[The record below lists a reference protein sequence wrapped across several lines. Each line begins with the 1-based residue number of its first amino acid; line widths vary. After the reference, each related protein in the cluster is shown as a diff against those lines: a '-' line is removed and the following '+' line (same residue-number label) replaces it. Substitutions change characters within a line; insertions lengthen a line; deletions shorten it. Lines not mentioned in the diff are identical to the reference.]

1 MNNYMPPQSIIEEKM
16 REITERGNYEM
27 ANLFS
32 NEGLPIAEYCDE
44 QLIDKDRLAE
54 LSILFREIKKMA
66 DVMGKISS
74 IKEMI
79 IEGYNRRKIVF
90 RFFHA
95 FNQDVVLALVVPPK
109 KAYKGLTNSL
119 VRIIEK
125 ISI

>member
-1 MNNYMPPQSIIEEKM
+1 MPPQSIIEEKM